1 MKIRHRHSK
10 ARLNRGCTILFG
22 DSIIDTSIHRAS
34 VRQLRGSRPGRLSTG
49 ELRASLAAPAEA
61 DGFVSSRPLIYDLRL
76 HVRHRVI
83 SGTATP
89 CVLLHGLAVSH
100 RYLMPTAGLLGPRS
114 VYVPDLGGFG
124 LSDKPGTALDVGGH
138 ADLIAALL
146 DTLGAAPVALL
157 GNSFGCQVA
166 VDVALRRPDLVAA
179 LILVGP
185 TTDPA
190 AATARGQ
197 LGRLVRDLL
206 HEDPR
211 QAPILAAD
219 IRDAGPRRILQT
231 LRYAVNDHIDAKL
244 PALRVPTLLIRGS
257 LDRVAPQSWLD
268 RAAALTPRA
277 RTLTIEGAAHNV
289 VTTAGPETAMA
300 VTTFIDSGVEANIS

>member
-1 MKIRHRHSK
+1 
-10 ARLNRGCTILFG
+10 
-22 DSIIDTSIHRAS
+22 
-34 VRQLRGSRPGRLSTG
+34 V
-49 ELRASLAAPAEA
+49 ELRAALAAPADA
-61 DGFVSSRPLIYDLRL
+61 DGFVSSRQQIGGVRL
-76 HVRHRVI
+76 HVRHRVV

-100 RYLMPTAGLLGPRS
+100 RYLMPTARLLGARS
-114 VYVPDLGGFG
+114 VYVPDLAGFG
-124 LSDKPGTALDVGGH
+124 LSDKPAAVLDVGGH

-166 VDVALRRPDLVAA
+166 VDVALHRPDLVAA

-197 LGRLVRDLL
+197 LGRLLGDLP
-206 HEDPR
+206 HEDLR

-219 IRDAGPRRILQT
+219 IRDAGPRRIVKT

-244 PALRVPTLLIRGS
+244 PAPRVPTLLIRGS
-257 LDRVAPQSWLD
+257 LDRIAPQIWLD
-268 RAAALTPRA
+268 RAAGLIPGA

-289 VTTAGPETAMA
+289 VTTAGPETATA
-300 VTTFIDSGVEANIS
+300 VTTFIDSDVEARSS